1 MVVVRR
7 RKVAEERAKPR
18 AAAFK
23 RRHGCSSAG
32 EFGHRISD
40 RLRSCCAG
48 AGSQKEGAR
57 QQKKESAF
65 LANNLLVCLCL
76 GGFGGALEALRDQT
90 DKR

>member
-1 MVVVRR
+1 M
-7 RKVAEERAKPR
+7 AEERAKLH

-23 RRHGCSSAG
+23 RRHNCSSAG
-32 EFGHRISD
+32 ELGHRFGAEALISD
-40 RLRSCCAG
+40 RLGSRCAG

-65 LANNLLVCLCL
+65 LENNLLVCLCL
-76 GGFGGALEALRDQT
+76 GGFGGALGALRDQT

>member
-1 MVVVRR
+1 M
-7 RKVAEERAKPR
+7 EERAKQH

-23 RRHGCSSAG
+23 RQHDCSSAG
-32 EFGHRISD
+32 EFGHRFGAEALISD
-40 RLRSCCAG
+40 RLRSRCAG

-65 LANNLLVCLCL
+65 LQNNLLVCLCL
-76 GGFGGALEALRDQT
+76 GGFGGALGALRDQT